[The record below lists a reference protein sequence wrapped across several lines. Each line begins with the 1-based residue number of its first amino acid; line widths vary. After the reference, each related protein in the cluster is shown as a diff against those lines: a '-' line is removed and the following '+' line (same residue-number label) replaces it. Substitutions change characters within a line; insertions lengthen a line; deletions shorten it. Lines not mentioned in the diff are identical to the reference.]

1 MAIPENHFPGAGK
14 GAFDYLHP
22 MRVRLRNIG
31 PGLLITAAFIG
42 PGTVT
47 ICSIAGYQFGY
58 ALLWALVFSVLTT
71 LVLQE
76 MSARLGLITQ
86 SGLSEAIRSQ
96 VRSPLLSVVSIA
108 LVLGAILIGNTAYEA
123 GNISGAVMGM
133 DTMAGPLGIPVGS
146 FTINGWSLIIGLAA
160 IVLLMSGNYRVI
172 ERIMAVLVV
181 VMSLLFLLTAI
192 LIKPGIREVFQGAFV
207 PSFPQG
213 SILTIVGL
221 IGTTVVPYNLFL
233 HASSVAKKWKGKEA
247 IGEVRFDLV
256 IAIVLGG
263 IISMAIIIT
272 SAAAMDYVR
281 EIRDAGDLAVQLE
294 PLLGKWSTWC
304 LAGGLFAAGITS
316 SMTAPLAAAFATTG
330 ILGRSSDMKSP
341 LFRGV
346 MITMILIG
354 MVFSSVG
361 FSPISII
368 RFAQVANGILLPVI
382 GIFLVWVM
390 NRAELLGDSRN
401 TVFQNVLGF
410 IVILVAIVLGLKSIG
425 TVVGL
430 L

>member
-1 MAIPENHFPGAGK
+1 M
-14 GAFDYLHP
+14 L
-22 MRVRLRNIG
+22 RRLRNIG

-47 ICSIAGYQFGY
+47 ICSIAGYRFGY
-58 ALLWALVFSVLTT
+58 ALLWAIVFSVITT

-76 MSARLGLITQ
+76 MSARLGLVTQ
-86 SGLSEAIRSQ
+86 RGLSEAIRSQ
-96 VRSPLLSVVSIA
+96 VRSTLLSILSII

-133 DTMAGPLGIPVGS
+133 DTMVGTLEIPVGS
-146 FTINGWSLIIGLAA
+146 FTLNGWSLVIGGVAMF
-160 IVLLMSGNYRVI
+160 LLVSGNYRFI
-172 ERIMAVLVV
+172 EKVMAGLVV
-181 VMSLLFLLTAI
+181 VMSVLFLFTAV
-192 LIKPGIREVFQGAFV
+192 LIKPGFGEILRGAFV
-207 PSFPQG
+207 PSFPDG

-233 HASSVAKKWKGKEA
+233 HASSVAKKWKDKEA
-247 IGEVRFDLV
+247 IGEVRFDLI

-281 EIRDAGDLAVQLE
+281 EIRNASDLAVQLE
-294 PLLGKWSTWC
+294 PLLGKWSTYC

-316 SMTAPLAAAFATTG
+316 SMTAPLAAAFATAG
-330 ILGRSSDMKSP
+330 ILGKSSDIKSP

-346 MITMILIG
+346 MVTMIIIG
-354 MVFSSVG
+354 MVFSSIG

-368 RFAQVANGILLPVI
+368 QFAQVANGILLPVI

-401 TVFQNVLGF
+401 TAVQNVLGF
-410 IVILVAIVLGLKSIG
+410 LVILVAIVLGLKSIG
-425 TVVGL
+425 TVAGL